1 MIVIKDSYETT
12 LSLPAWRDPLTLPH
26 EGSDLVLILYQ
37 TPYCKC
43 IEAAQPS
50 PNGPLIDKIDSILDF
65 SGSYPEVI
73 GIRGVT
79 HGVPLDPQNEK
90 ILKWMTYEDGIAN
103 GFDVRTEGQRYMDY
117 LLTK

>member
-1 MIVIKDSYETT
+1 MIVVHDSYAST
-12 LSLPAWRDPLTLPH
+12 LHLPEWKDPFSLPH
-26 EGSDLVLILYQ
+26 EGSDLILILYE

-50 PNGPLIDKIDSILDF
+50 PNGPLIDKIEYLVDL

-73 GIRGVT
+73 GIRGVA
-79 HGVPLDPQNEK
+79 HGVPLDPRNER
-90 ILKWMTYEDGIAN
+90 ILGWMTYEDGIAN